1 MEPKAIAP
9 QLLFAHALASH
20 NIVGCYFE
28 LGKSKATTALKVGY
42 KFNCFELPGAKQE
55 IVI

>member
-9 QLLFAHALASH
+9 QLLVAHALAGH
-20 NIVGCYFE
+20 NTVGCYFE
-28 LGKSKATTALKVGY
+28 VGKSKATTALKVGY
-42 KFNCFELPGAKQE
+42 KFNRFGLPGAKQE